1 MAEVGLSVIHE
12 DLIGLTKEVRE
23 LKVLLKEPELREDV
37 IVRINRARTRINEG
51 EYVSHDEMLK
61 EFVE

>member
-1 MAEVGLSVIHE
+1 MTEVGLSVIHK

-23 LKVLLKEPELREDV
+23 LKSLLKEPELREDV
-37 IVRINRARTRINEG
+37 IVRINRARTRIKKEH
-51 EYVSHDEMLK
+51 VSHDEMLK

>member
-1 MAEVGLSVIHE
+1 MTEVGLSVIHK

-23 LKVLLKEPELREDV
+23 LKSLLKEPELREDV
-37 IVRINRARTRINEG
+37 IVRINWARTRIKKEQ
-51 EYVSHDEMLK
+51 VSHDEMLK

>member
-1 MAEVGLSVIHE
+1 MTEVGLSVIHK

-23 LKVLLKEPELREDV
+23 LKSLLKEPELREDV
-37 IVRINRARTRINEG
+37 IVRINRARTRIKKEQ
-51 EYVSHDEMLK
+51 VSHDEMLK

>member
-1 MAEVGLSVIHE
+1 MAEVGLSVIHK
-12 DLIGLTKEVRE
+12 DLIGLKKEVKE
-23 LKVLLKEPELREDV
+23 LKELLKEPELREDA
-37 IVRINRARTRINEG
+37 ITRINRARARIKE

>member
-51 EYVSHDEMLK
+51 EYVSHDKMLK